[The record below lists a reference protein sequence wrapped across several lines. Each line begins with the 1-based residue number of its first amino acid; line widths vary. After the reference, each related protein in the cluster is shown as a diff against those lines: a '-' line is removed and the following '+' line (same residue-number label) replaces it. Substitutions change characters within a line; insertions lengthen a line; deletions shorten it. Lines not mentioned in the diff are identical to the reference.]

1 MEEEKPKKKRQKG
14 APTPAPSHSRGGE
27 QKAHKTNSR
36 QANGD
41 ASHKKN
47 WRETSAT
54 PAEIKEFLSGHVYL
68 RYNTVKHCNEVR
80 LPPED
85 PFCANSELAQF
96 AGDDWLPMSDRLANT
111 LKNALC
117 DIKPTQKRDLQDVLD
132 SGFVPAFHPFGYY
145 LSRLPPWDGQD
156 YILELSMS
164 VSVKGTVEKQMLFAE
179 YLKRWMVAMVASW
192 LDDETVNQA
201 VLVLIGEQG
210 LYKTTWFSRLLPP
223 ELNSYFRIKVKSGKV
238 EKDDLIA
245 LSQYGLVC
253 CEELDVM
260 RPSEVNAM
268 KTIVTM
274 PAIDERVP
282 YGRHPEHMPHVASFC
297 GTGNNPLFLNDP
309 TGSRR
314 WLPFEVESIMSPHD
328 NTLNYEGIYS
338 QAYALYRRGFRY
350 WFTKAEEKVLREHN
364 RSFETPHQE
373 QEAIAKYFRMPRD
386 DERGQFYT
394 ATDILQTVGG
404 SPAVRLRVEDIGS
417 AMKALGYQQY
427 RSHGRR
433 GYRVVPYKTEE
444 IESNRTQL
452 AYDARPESEALASD
466 PAAGGT
472 GDTGVTVF

>member
-14 APTPAPSHSRGGE
+14 DPT
-27 QKAHKTNSR
+27 
-36 QANGD
+36 
-41 ASHKKN
+41 HKKN

-54 PAEIKEFLSGHVYL
+54 PAEIKEFLRGHVYL

-179 YLKRWMVAMVASW
+179 YLKRWIVAMVASW
-192 LDDETVNQA
+192 LDDATVNQA

-338 QAYALYRRGFRY
+338 QAYALYRQGFRY
-350 WFTKAEEKVLREHN
+350 YFSKTEEEALKLHN
-364 RSFETPHQE
+364 ETFEVPQPE
-373 QEAIAKYFRMPRD
+373 QELISKYFRMPD
-386 DERGQFYT
+386 KDERGEFYT
-394 ATDILQTVGG
+394 ATDVLLHIG
-404 SPAVRLRVEDIGS
+404 SNPALRLSCEKIGS
-417 AMKALGYQQY
+417 AMKALGYKRQS
-427 RSHGRR
+427 SHGRK
-433 GYRVVPYKTEE
+433 GYRVVAYKPEE
-444 IESNRTQL
+444 IEMNRRML
-452 AYDARPESEALASD
+452 AYDAHPENDGPDTTGE
-466 PAAGGT
+466 G
-472 GDTGVTVF
+472 GDTIF